1 VKKLAIDLNVNCTK
15 FACMKLGIWLIL
27 QVIEKLSVKRPSGQT
42 KLKLMKD
49 VAVEFNIEWD
59 SSVIEKELTT
69 TPADLLVSV
78 EISSIAILCIIDALR
93 MLNCL
98 F

>member
-1 VKKLAIDLNVNCTK
+1 
-15 FACMKLGIWLIL
+15 
-27 QVIEKLSVKRPSGQT
+27 
-42 KLKLMKD
+42 MKD

-78 EISSIAILCIIDALR
+78 EI
-93 MLNCL
+93 CL
-98 F
+98 QPYYV